1 MNNSLRRA
9 AVIGGIRIPFA
20 RSNTAYVHV
29 GNLDMLTAALAG
41 LVDKYSLRGETIGE
55 VAAGALIKHPRDW
68 NLAREATLGSGLHP
82 HTPAYD
88 VQRACGTSLTTVIQM
103 AHRIQMGEIDCAIAG
118 GSDTVSDVPITYGR
132 NLQRAVLD
140 SGRGKTL
147 GDRLKPWLR
156 LRPSDLKPSVPGT
169 AEARTGLSM
178 GEHCE
183 LMAKEWSIGRREQ
196 DELAN
201 ASHLKAAA
209 AWKEG
214 FFADLVV
221 PYEGLTTDNN
231 VRPDS
236 TVEKLANL
244 KPVFDRSATGTLTAG
259 NSTPLT
265 DGASCVLLASEAWAD
280 ARGLPVQAYITQS
293 AVAAVDYAGDE
304 RPPRGPAD
312 GADLRGA
319 GDARSRGN
327 HIAGF
332 RHLRNPRSVRGASPV
347 HVQGVGVRGVLP
359 HQARARHAAR
369 HDRSREAQS
378 QRKQRGRRPS
388 VCGNGGAHRR
398 HARQAARAARFGTG
412 AALDLHRGR
421 DGRHRD
427 TRALTQRRRQYW
439 TLSGFA

>member
-147 GDRLKPWLR
+147 GDRLKPWLW

-293 AVAAVDYAGDE
+293 AVAAVDYAGMSGPREGLLMAPTYAVPVMLDRAGITLQDFDIYEIHEAFAAQVLCTFKAWESAEYCRTKLE
-304 RPPRGPAD
+304 RDTPLGTIDRAK
-312 GADLRGA
+312 L
-319 GDARSRGN
+319 
-327 HIAGF
+327 
-332 RHLRNPRSVRGASPV
+332 NPKGSSVA
-347 HVQGVGVRGVLP
+347 VGHP
-359 HQARARHAAR
+359 FAA
-369 HDRSREAQS
+369 
-378 QRKQRGRRPS
+378 
-388 VCGNGGAHRR
+388 
-398 HARQAARAARFGTG
+398 TG
-412 AALDLHRGR
+412 ARIVATLAKQLAERGS
-421 DGRHRD
+421 GRGLISICAAGGMGVTAILER
-427 TRALTQRRRQYW
+427 
-439 TLSGFA
+439 